1 MRSRHMK
8 AYTEKIKADS
18 NDAKHVLL
26 QLQGLYLF
34 MGLAGGM
41 FNPYINP
48 ILVAQGFSSKET
60 GFIMAFGTLV
70 SIILQPIWGNSG
82 R

>member
-18 NDAKHVLL
+18 KDAKHVLL

-34 MGLAGGM
+34 MGLAGGCLTRILI
-41 FNPYINP
+41 PY
-48 ILVAQGFSSKET
+48 
-60 GFIMAFGTLV
+60 
-70 SIILQPIWGNSG
+70 W
-82 R
+82 